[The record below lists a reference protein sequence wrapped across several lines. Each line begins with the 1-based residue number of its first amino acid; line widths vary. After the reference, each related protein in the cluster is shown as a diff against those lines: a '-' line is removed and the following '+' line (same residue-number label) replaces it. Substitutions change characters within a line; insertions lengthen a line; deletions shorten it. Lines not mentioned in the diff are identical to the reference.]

1 MILPALVCFELKRAV
16 VSSTTRNLD
25 HVRVLG
31 TVFAVSKSNE
41 CTVVSASL
49 GAPGYRLRDPAL
61 RARDCRPF
69 PMHRQHPIHHLPR
82 LSKIIRG
89 IA

>member
-61 RARDCRPF
+61 ALEIVDPSRCIASTRSTISPAC
-69 PMHRQHPIHHLPR
+69 PR
-82 LSKIIRG
+82 
-89 IA
+89 